1 MRYYILQV
9 NQIYQSKEPDITI
22 DNIVIEGK
30 PIVIANIIVEDPN
43 FNKLQ
48 MEFTFNNIEECQ
60 NAINNGYII
69 KED

>member
-1 MRYYILQV
+1 MKYYILRV
-9 NQIYQSKEPDITI
+9 NQIYQSKEPDIAI

>member
-1 MRYYILQV
+1 MRYHILQV

-30 PIVIANIIVEDPN
+30 PIVIANIIVEDSN
-43 FNKLQ
+43 FNKIQ
-48 MEFTFNNIEECQ
+48 MEFTFNNAEECQ
-60 NAINNGYII
+60 NAINSGYII

>member
-1 MRYYILQV
+1 MRYCILQV
-9 NQIYQSKEPDITI
+9 NQIYQSKEPDIAI

-30 PIVIANIIVEDPN
+30 SIIVANIIVEDPN

-48 MEFTFNNIEECQ
+48 LEFTFNNIEECQ

-69 KED
+69 KEN

>member
-1 MRYYILQV
+1 MRYHILQV

-60 NAINNGYII
+60 NAINDGYII